1 MRFYNDL
8 AIRNSINETPNIK
21 SWSLSWTD
29 VLTFES
35 ENEEN
40 QIDELFV
47 NKNRYTKSIKV
58 LKKLPATSIL
68 TAGLWD
74 TKNSIE
80 RLLWYLQNSNSS
92 HISSEFGLLALS
104 FQEEFGSKAFSSYN
118 AEKLMNGELNVDT
131 EQPNGDSYL
140 ISDLTQSN
148 DLFKVKVF
156 GRLKD
161 FDVLSKL
168 EAAQLENIDKEEWEK
183 FLRLYTLINL

>member
-1 MRFYNDL
+1 
-8 AIRNSINETPNIK
+8 
-21 SWSLSWTD
+21 
-29 VLTFES
+29 
-35 ENEEN
+35 
-40 QIDELFV
+40 
-47 NKNRYTKSIKV
+47 
-58 LKKLPATSIL
+58 
-68 TAGLWD
+68 
-74 TKNSIE
+74 
-80 RLLWYLQNSNSS
+80 
-92 HISSEFGLLALS
+92 
-104 FQEEFGSKAFSSYN
+104 
-118 AEKLMNGELNVDT
+118 MNGELNVDT